1 MSNSVT
7 RILLVEDDIEDVDL
21 IKEYLERSRQ
31 FLFSLETTQTVAA
44 SLKRLQRGKI
54 DLVLTDLSLPDEQ
67 GLATFRA
74 IKEQF
79 PHIPVI
85 ILSGLDHEEMS
96 VAAMQEGAQ
105 DYLVKGYFDSH
116 LLIRAIRYALE
127 RQQLFLDLDRRVE
140 QRTAQLKKA
149 NEELQAKDSELRNAL
164 MAEKRLN
171 QLKSQIITTVSHE
184 YRTPLAVISSSAG
197 LLHQYRQRL
206 DEQKQLKHLKRI
218 QQSVQHMNSLISDV
232 MFISRAELEKVK
244 FDPQPLNI
252 IAFLD
257 EIADEFRLILDD
269 NCSIEL
275 TIDGEWGQFWADA
288 KLLRQILT
296 NLLSNAI
303 KYSPSG
309 GTISLILAREDNDL
323 VFQICDEG
331 IGIPAEDQPY
341 LFESFNRATN
351 VGTIPGTGLGLSI
364 VKKAVEQHKGQITVE
379 SQVGAGTTFTVR
391 LPNCSPHP
399 HQFLTPHS
407 LKQQLWQGSQEQ
419 KNTVASSFE
428 RG

>member
-7 RILLVEDDIEDVDL
+7 RILLVEDDIEDIDL

-31 FLFSLETTQTVAA
+31 FLFSLETAQTVAA

-54 DLVLTDLSLPDEQ
+54 DLVLTDLTLPDEQ
-67 GLATFRA
+67 GLETFRA

-85 ILSGLDHEEMS
+85 ILSGLDYEEMS
-96 VAAMQEGAQ
+96 IAAMQEGAQ

-218 QQSVQHMNSLISDV
+218 QQSVQHMNTLISDV
-232 MFISRAELEKVK
+232 MFISQAELEKVK
-244 FDPQPLNI
+244 FDAQPLNI
-252 IAFLD
+252 LAFFD
-257 EIADEFRLILDD
+257 EIADEFRLTLND

-275 TIDGEWGQFWADA
+275 TTDGEWGQFWADA

-309 GTISLILAREDNDL
+309 GTISVILAREDNDL

-379 SQVGAGTTFTVR
+379 SQIGAGTSFTVR
-391 LPNCSPHP
+391 LPNYSPHP
-399 HQFLTPHS
+399 HQFLTQHS
-407 LKQQLWQGSQEQ
+407 PLVQPLWQSSQEP
-419 KNTVASSFE
+419 KNTLASS
-428 RG
+428 